1 MWQLILK
8 TEDAKTY
15 IDSVV
20 SEVRDE
26 IAHVYRE
33 KYPTLESTD
42 KKTFDRL
49 VEDDVIA
56 FEKACN
62 ILEEQGIDFKKGSE
76 IVATELGS
84 ENYNIPTFT
93 TIPGAEAAI
102 KAIKALQSNKINT
115 YSLQE
120 IHNF

>member
-33 KYPTLESTD
+33 KYTTLESTD

-56 FEKACN
+56 FV
-62 ILEEQGIDFKKGSE
+62 KK
-76 IVATELGS
+76 ELLGGKPVP
-84 ENYNIPTFT
+84 IPRITQFV
-93 TIPGAEAAI
+93 GER
-102 KAIKALQSNKINT
+102 
-115 YSLQE
+115 
-120 IHNF
+120 

>member
-26 IAHVYRE
+26 IAHVYIE

-56 FEKACN
+56 FV
-62 ILEEQGIDFKKGSE
+62 KKELLGGKPVH
-76 IVATELGS
+76 IPRITEFVG
-84 ENYNIPTFT
+84 ER
-93 TIPGAEAAI
+93 
-102 KAIKALQSNKINT
+102 
-115 YSLQE
+115 
-120 IHNF
+120 